1 MAKDGAKTGSGSP
14 GGGMSVRI
22 CMTREMVERNEL
34 PSQQGDCK
42 TTRQSRSGN
51 TMKMA
56 FSCSK
61 PPSSGEGQVTF
72 VSPEAYNSKMVMT
85 SMASG
90 NAAEDRHGRQRQV
103 AGRRLRQ
110 HQADGAAHERLR
122 AQARRASRAAAGRP
136 PKTAVPMRTIVLPAA
151 IAASRS
157 AVMPIDKVSTARP
170 APRRLSN
177 KALARRCTAFW
188 ASKPS
193 TGSGMVISPRSAIRG
208 SRATSRASASTSCG
222 ATPDLV
228 GPPSMFT
235 WMHTCSG
242 SHSLGPL
249 LGQALRHLEPVDR
262 VRPMEVGRHQPR
274 LVALDRAYA
283 MPFQRKFGQQRDLL
297 HRFLDVVFAKGDLAR
312 RKRLAHRFGAEGLG
326 HRQQPDFLH
335 IALRRRTGSGH
346 PLANTLEVGANRGHN
361 QPTTCNVFQQKRGF
375 VDITQLLA
383 FSVKNKASDLHLSAG
398 LPPMIRVHGDVR
410 RINIEALDHKQV
422 HAMVYDIMND
432 TQRKTYEEFLEV
444 DFSFEIDGLA
454 RFRVNAFNQYRGA
467 GAVFRTIPSKILT
480 LEQLNAPKIFG
491 ELALKPRGMVL
502 VTGPTGSGKSTTL
515 AAMVN
520 FLNETEYGHILTVE
534 DPIEFVHDSKKCLIN
549 QREVGNMTLSFAAAL
564 RSALRED
571 PDAILVG
578 EMRDLETIRLAMTAA
593 ETGHLVFGT
602 LHTSSAAKTVDRII
616 DVFPAEE
623 KEMIRAMLSESLQA
637 VISQTLCKTKD
648 GNGRVAAHE
657 IMIGTSAIRNLIR
670 EAKIAQMYSAIQ
682 TGNAYGM
689 QTLDQNLADLV
700 KRNMISPAEA
710 RGKAKIPD
718 NFPG

>member
-1 MAKDGAKTGSGSP
+1 
-14 GGGMSVRI
+14 
-22 CMTREMVERNEL
+22 
-34 PSQQGDCK
+34 
-42 TTRQSRSGN
+42 
-51 TMKMA
+51 
-56 FSCSK
+56 
-61 PPSSGEGQVTF
+61 
-72 VSPEAYNSKMVMT
+72 
-85 SMASG
+85 
-90 NAAEDRHGRQRQV
+90 
-103 AGRRLRQ
+103 
-110 HQADGAAHERLR
+110 
-122 AQARRASRAAAGRP
+122 
-136 PKTAVPMRTIVLPAA
+136 MRTIVLPAA

-170 APRRLSN
+170 ASRRLSN

-193 TGSGMVISPRSAIRG
+193 TGSGMRHQAAQRDPWQARHFAGQRQHLLRRNAGLGRAAVDVHLDAHLQRG
-208 SRATSRASASTSCG
+208 
-222 ATPDLV
+222 
-228 GPPSMFT
+228 
-235 WMHTCSG
+235 
-242 SHSLGPL
+242 HSLGPL

-297 HRFLDVVFAKGDLAR
+297 HRFLDVVFAKGGLAR

-335 IALRRRTGSGH
+335 IALRRRTGRGH
-346 PLANTLEVGANRGHN
+346 PLVNTLEVGANRGHN
-361 QPTTCNVFQQKRGF
+361 QPTTCNVFQQKRGL

-520 FLNETEYGHILTVE
+520 YPERDRVRPHPHGGGPDRVRARL
-534 DPIEFVHDSKKCLIN
+534 
-549 QREVGNMTLSFAAAL
+549 QEV
-564 RSALRED
+564 
-571 PDAILVG
+571 PDQ
-578 EMRDLETIRLAMTAA
+578 
-593 ETGHLVFGT
+593 
-602 LHTSSAAKTVDRII
+602 
-616 DVFPAEE
+616 P
-623 KEMIRAMLSESLQA
+623 
-637 VISQTLCKTKD
+637 
-648 GNGRVAAHE
+648 
-657 IMIGTSAIRNLIR
+657 
-670 EAKIAQMYSAIQ
+670 
-682 TGNAYGM
+682 
-689 QTLDQNLADLV
+689 
-700 KRNMISPAEA
+700 A
-710 RGKAKIPD
+710 RGRQHDAVVRRRAAVGAAGGP
-718 NFPG
+718 